1 MAVSAEFDER
11 VRSSALAFL
20 RTVQDRTGGPV
31 RRDDVAAFEIDG
43 QRISLMNPY
52 RGIRKPKQLDA
63 ALSILTVFSSS
74 PERRP
79 YADETG
85 PDGYLRYKWMGTNP
99 SHSDNIALRRAMRAN
114 LPLIWFQG
122 IASGLYLPV
131 VPVWLV
137 GEEPANHQ
145 FVVALDEQQRDTWDR
160 TDDEHVIDLRR
171 AYAERVVRERLH
183 QPVFRQQVLTAY
195 EGQCALCRL
204 RHRELL
210 DAAHIRSD
218 AKGGEPVVPNGIA
231 MCKIHHAAF
240 DNRVMAI
247 RPTYEIEV
255 RADVL
260 TEEDGPT
267 LKHALQGLHLQRIQ
281 VPRRRARRPNP
292 ELLEERYEEFVQTS

>member
-1 MAVSAEFDER
+1 VAVSPEFDER
-11 VRSSALAFL
+11 VRSSALAYL
-20 RTVQDRTGGPV
+20 RVVQDRTGGPV
-31 RRDDVAAFEIDG
+31 RREEVANFSVDG
-43 QRISLMNPY
+43 QRIALMDPQ

-63 ALSILTVFSSS
+63 ALSIRTVFSMD
-74 PERRP
+74 PKRRP
-79 YADETG
+79 YADELG
-85 PDGYLRYKWMGTNP
+85 PDGYLRYKWRGTDANHP
-99 SHSDNIALRRAMRAN
+99 ENVALRRAMQAS
-114 LPLIWFQG
+114 LPLIWFRG
-122 IASGLYLPV
+122 IDVGSYYPV
-131 VPVWLV
+131 APVWFV
-137 GEEPANHQ
+137 DEEPADHQ
-145 FVVALDEQQRDTWDR
+145 FVVALDEQQRDAWDS
-160 TDDEHVIDLRR
+160 TDNEHVTGLRR

-281 VPRRRARRPNP
+281 VPRRRALRPNP
-292 ELLEERYEEFVQTS
+292 ELLEERYEEFVRTS

>member
-20 RTVQDRTGGPV
+20 RTVHDRTGGPV
-31 RRDDVAAFEIDG
+31 RREDVANFRVDG
-43 QRISLMNPY
+43 QRIALMDPQ

-63 ALSILTVFSSS
+63 ALSIRTVFSLD
-74 PERRP
+74 PRRRP
-79 YADETG
+79 YADEQG
-85 PDGYLRYKWMGTNP
+85 ADGYLRYKWRGTDANHP
-99 SHSDNIALRRAMRAN
+99 ENVALRRAMRAN
-114 LPLIWFQG
+114 LPLIWFRG
-122 IASGLYLPV
+122 IDTGLYLPV
-131 VPVWLV
+131 APVWFV
-137 GEEPANHQ
+137 DEEPADHQ
-145 FVVALDEQQRDTWDR
+145 FVVAFDEKQCDAWGGTSDAR
-160 TDDEHVIDLRR
+160 VIDLRR
-171 AYAERVVRERLH
+171 EYADRVVRERLH

-195 EGQCALCRL
+195 ENRCALCRL

-218 AKGGEPVVPNGIA
+218 AEGGEPVVPNGVA

-255 RADVL
+255 RADIL

-267 LKHALQGLHLQRIQ
+267 LKHALQGLHQQRIQ
-281 VPRRRARRPNP
+281 VPHRRALRPNP
-292 ELLEERYEEFVQTS
+292 ELLEERYEEFLRAS